1 LSGNPERNLQLD
13 VGQLLGGGQAPG
25 VPLLAKAGLPESS
38 DEGGELVL
46 GLGRGGV
53 DLLEVAGEELVDL
66 GLEGAE
72 LVGLM

>member
-13 VGQLLGGGQAPG
+13 VGQLLGGGQASG

-53 DLLEVAGEELVDL
+53 DLLEVTGEELVDL
-66 GLEGAE
+66 GLEGVE

>member
-1 LSGNPERNLQLD
+1 MSGNPERNLQLD

-38 DEGGELVL
+38 DESGQLVL

-53 DLLEVAGEELVDL
+53 DLLEVAGEELVNL
-66 GLEGAE
+66 GLEGVE